1 LDGIKAVRRKNGYSH
16 QDIICLQMKSFF
28 RLVLLGLVLLVV
40 ALVSAVT
47 AMQVAIHG
55 REVNVPNLAGKT
67 PAEARRIVERE
78 GLSADVESQ
87 YYSSSVPEGDILS
100 QVPIAGTKVRRGW
113 QVRVAQSLGPQ
124 RVQIPDAIG
133 ESERAAE
140 INIKRR
146 GLDISSLAK
155 TAMPG
160 YPADRVVAQSPRP
173 NASEISVPQI
183 SLLISDSPVPAAFVM
198 PAFTGQTLG
207 GVTSVLRG
215 AGLQVG
221 KAMVVPPNNAALN
234 AAIAPAS
241 PSRVASATAAS
252 VIVSQDP
259 IPGQK
264 VVEGASVSF
273 TVR

>member
-1 LDGIKAVRRKNGYSH
+1 MS
-16 QDIICLQMKSFF
+16 SFF
-28 RLVLLGLVLLVV
+28 RLVLLGLILLVV

-47 AMQVAIHG
+47 AMQIAIHG
-55 REVNVPNLAGKT
+55 REVTVPNLAGKT
-67 PAEARRIVERE
+67 PVEARRIAEQT

-87 YYSSSVPEGDILS
+87 YYSSVIPEGKILS
-100 QVPIAGTKVRRGW
+100 QVPAAGTKVRRGW
-113 QVRVAQSLGPQ
+113 QVRVAASLGPQ

-146 GLDISSLAK
+146 GLDISSVAQI
-155 TAMPG
+155 AVPG
-160 YPADRVVAQSPRP
+160 SPADRVLAQSPRP
-173 NASEISVPQI
+173 NASEISAPRI
-183 SLLISDSPVPAAFVM
+183 NLLVSDAPLPTAFVM
-198 PAFTGQTLG
+198 AAFTGQTLG
-207 GVTSVLRG
+207 SATSSLRG

-221 KAMVVPPNNAALN
+221 KVTVAVRDEATLATVPS
-234 AAIAPAS
+234 S
-241 PSRVASATAAS
+241 PTPVPSATAAS

-264 VVEGASVSF
+264 VIEGTSVNF